1 MTDDDRGYRHGRDAP
16 PDEWE
21 AGRVGQAEGMRDL
34 TPTTERVRA
43 VAAGVRED
51 QLDAPTP
58 MPGTSVRE
66 LLNHLLGLAVAFRDA
81 AAKLDGPTTSI
92 PPAKVTEPLPDAWQ
106 ELLDMRLVELAA
118 AWVSADAWTG
128 MTKAGGVDLPG
139 EIGGLVAL
147 DEVLLHGWDL
157 ARATGQ
163 AYDVSDGEADAVL
176 PIVTPEESDPD
187 GSGRGDLFGAV
198 VAVPADAPPFDRVL
212 GLAGRKP
219 DWSPAE

>member
-1 MTDDDRGYRHGRDAP
+1 MT
-16 PDEWE
+16 
-21 AGRVGQAEGMRDL
+21 DL
-34 TPTTERVRA
+34 TPTTERARA
-43 VAAGVRED
+43 VVAGVRED

-66 LLNHLLGLAVAFRDA
+66 LLNHLLGLTVAFRDA
-81 AAKLDGPTTSI
+81 AAKLDGPTTNT
-92 PPAKVTEPLPDAWQ
+92 PPAKVTEPLPDAWRD
-106 ELLDMRLVELAA
+106 LLDKRLAELAA
-118 AWVSADAWTG
+118 AWASADAWSG

-163 AYDVSDGEADAVL
+163 TYDVSDAEADAVL
-176 PIVTPEESDPD
+176 PIVTPEQSDPD
-187 GSGRGDLFGAV
+187 GRGRGDLFGPV

-212 GLAGRKP
+212 GLAGRAP
-219 DWSPAE
+219 AWSPAD